1 MPPSSRAKNA
11 PPGQFMFVGGPTLNE
26 QSGHV
31 RSTLLRRVLAEKKT
45 KQREEAASKL
55 DSMLN
60 SSGKGRI
67 QGPQPSS
74 ASGSGSGLWPG
85 PESALSISSM
95 CRCGSAVELREGV
108 RTGLDLLGLGLGLD
122 LEASQATPANYRTL
136 RPGHSQ
142 DGLGASGLQDPTLT
156 LQASGRC
163 PSCGRTQA
171 LPVARAAA
179 SVSHLDDELIAL
191 PSPQLLGAGRSD
203 PLLPVDATAS
213 RLKVHELLNFTT
225 TTLWP
230 HFRAQ
235 DYAGSC
241 YRSWVYP
248 LEENKKLLLYAVLW
262 AASYHR
268 DILRITY
275 GAAEPQL
282 ESKEQLELKSLV
294 LQELQK
300 EVANISETHSPDAL
314 VMCILY
320 LAVNDRHKTRIQ
332 RDPSPFSPPFMD
344 LQALDFY
351 GSRDYHPLHWKIV
364 QEIVQRFGGIQNL
377 RMFALAWLLC
387 LSDLMRAMQN
397 LTKPIYPIV
406 GVDAK
411 PLDLQPPSLLF
422 PALARETAG
431 SGFYDLFYIWPP
443 IRQEL
448 VSVFIHLGQYSS
460 VIQHYAAS
468 GEPCSPAVLDLLG
481 DSRNLIHHRLLLLP
495 DEKDPAEAIIQ
506 CKGQTD
512 AETDLSQEIY
522 LAVRLSAILYAVHVT
537 FPIPRSQPVRESL
550 LEALYPRLD
559 KLCTRNVSQPVILWC
574 VAVAMSML
582 SMPDKTA
589 SAPSALVSYMARL
602 SQDAGVDSPDKV
614 VALLESFAWVDAAV
628 QYTEIGMWK
637 RVVR

>member
-1 MPPSSRAKNA
+1 MPPNPRAKNA
-11 PPGQFMFVGGPTLNE
+11 PPGQFMFVGGPTLNG

-45 KQREEAASKL
+45 KQREDAASKL

-60 SSGKGRI
+60 SRAKGRF
-67 QGPQPSS
+67 QGPEPSS
-74 ASGSGSGLWPG
+74 ASGSWPGTGPGSG
-85 PESALSISSM
+85 SALYISNE
-95 CRCGSAVELREGV
+95 CRCGSGVEQWEGV
-108 RTGLDLLGLGLGLD
+108 RTGRDLLGLGQALG
-122 LEASQATPANYRTL
+122 LEASHKTPANHRTL
-136 RPGHSQ
+136 RPDHSQ
-142 DGLGASGLQDPTLT
+142 DGLGAGGMQDPTLA
-156 LQASGRC
+156 LQASSCC
-163 PSCGRTQA
+163 PTCGRVRT
-171 LPVARAAA
+171 LPAAPAAA
-179 SVSHLDDELIAL
+179 SVSHLDDQFPAL

-203 PLLPVDATAS
+203 PLLPLDATAS
-213 RLKVHELLNFTT
+213 RLKMHELLDFTT

-235 DYAGSC
+235 DYAASC

-248 LEENKKLLLYAVLW
+248 LESNKLLLYAVLW

-351 GSRDYHPLHWKIV
+351 GSREYHPLHWKVV
-364 QEIVQRFGGIQNL
+364 QDIVQRLGGIRNL
-377 RMFALAWLLC
+377 RVFALAWLLC
-387 LSDLMRAMQN
+387 LSDLMSAMQN

-406 GVDAK
+406 GIDAK

-422 PALARETAG
+422 RGLARETAG
-431 SGFYDLFYIWPP
+431 SGFHDLFYIWPP
-443 IRQEL
+443 VRQEL
-448 VSVFIHLGQYSS
+448 ISVFIHLGQYSS

-481 DSRNLIHHRLLLLP
+481 DSRNLIHHRLLSLP
-495 DEKDPAEAIIQ
+495 DENDPTEAIIQ
-506 CKGQTD
+506 CNGQTD
-512 AETDLSQEIY
+512 AETDLSREIY
-522 LAVRLSAILYAVHVT
+522 LTVRLSAILYAVHVT
-537 FPIPRSQPVRESL
+537 FPLPRSQPVRESL
-550 LEALYPRLD
+550 LIFLYPRLD
-559 KLCTRNVSQPVILWC
+559 SLCTQNVSQPVILWC

-589 SAPSALVSYMARL
+589 RAPSTLVSYMARL
-602 SQDAGVDSPDKV
+602 SQNAGVDSPDKL

-628 QYTEIGMWK
+628 QYTEVGMWK